1 MRTVAAEIV
10 APDPFAQLVS
20 LACHDLRTPLA
31 TASGFA
37 RTLQRLD
44 QIGQPAD
51 RYAEMI
57 GAAADQMAALLDLL
71 SAAARV
77 EDGRF
82 EPERRPVDSR
92 QLADAAAQRADEER
106 MVVTGEGEEV
116 ETDPHWAALSL
127 NALAEAAR
135 RHGGL
140 EQVTLAVN
148 GAEIAIGPI
157 VDNAGAIAVGQE
169 LRDFAAA
176 VGARVLQ
183 AGGAAVEADAER
195 LLVRFP
201 TAEASTGAGP

>member
-51 RYAEMI
+51 RYVEMI
-57 GAAADQMAALLDLL
+57 GAATDQMAALLDLL

-82 EPERRPVDSR
+82 EPEWRPVDSR
-92 QLADAAAQRADEER
+92 RLAEAAAQRADSGR
-106 MVVTGEGEEV
+106 ITVTGEGADV
-116 ETDPHWAALSL
+116 ETDPHWASLSL
-127 NALAEAAR
+127 GALAEAAR

-140 EQVTLAVN
+140 EQVTLTVN
-148 GAEIAIGPI
+148 GEEIAIGPI
-157 VDNAGAIAVGQE
+157 VDNAGAIAAGQE

-176 VGARVLQ
+176 VGTRVLQ
-183 AGGAAVEADAER
+183 ACGAAVEVDGER
-195 LLVRFP
+195 LLVRLP
-201 TAEASTGAGP
+201 TAEASTAAGP